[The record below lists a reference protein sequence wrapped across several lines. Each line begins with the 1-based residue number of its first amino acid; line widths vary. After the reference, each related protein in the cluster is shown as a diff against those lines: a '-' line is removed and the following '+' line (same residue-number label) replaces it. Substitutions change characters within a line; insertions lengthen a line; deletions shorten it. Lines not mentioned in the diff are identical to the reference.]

1 MEPDRRNTGQQWLD
15 RLVQAIERAAEAGWP
30 QTARM
35 ITMLMV
41 AATALA
47 LVMLASRL

>member
-1 MEPDRRNTGQQWLD
+1 VKRCRHNTSRHCLD
-15 RLVQAIERAAEAGWP
+15 RLIQAIERAAEAGWP

-35 ITMLMV
+35 ITMLLV

-47 LVMLASRL
+47 LVMLASGY